1 MLAMQGAQVRFLVR
15 ELRSHMNAVWQKK
28 KREREREIEKGTAK
42 ERQRGSYIPRCSV

>member
-28 KREREREIEKGTAK
+28 KEREREIEKGTAK